1 MKKSLILLATVV
13 AFSLFS
19 CKDNAANKIE
29 TENVVAAE
37 QRDENMDAYPVMSFD
52 EKEFDFGE
60 IVQGTHVD
68 HMFTFTNTGNAPLVI
83 TNARSSCGCTVPEY
97 TREPV
102 APGEKGELLVKFDGS
117 GRGTVNKTI
126 TLSTNTEG
134 VNETLRIKANVSP
147 KQS

>member
-19 CKDNAANKIE
+19 CKDNASNKIE

-37 QRDENMDAYPVMSFD
+37 QRDENMNAFPVMSFD

-68 HMFTFTNTGNAPLVI
+68 HLFTFTNSGNAPLVI

-134 VNETLRIKANVSP
+134 VNETLRIKATVNP
-147 KQS
+147 KQ

>member
-19 CKDNAANKIE
+19 CKDNASNKIE
-29 TENVVAAE
+29 TESVVAAE
-37 QRDENMDAYPVMSFD
+37 QRDIEISTFPVMNFD
-52 EKEFDFGE
+52 EDQFDFGE
-60 IVQGTHVD
+60 IEQGTRVE
-68 HMFTFTNTGNAPLVI
+68 HMFTFVNSGDAPLVI

-117 GRGTVNKTI
+117 GRGTVNKNI
-126 TLSTNTEG
+126 TLTTNTEKG
-134 VNETLRIKANVSP
+134 MERLRIKATVNP
-147 KQS
+147 KQ